1 MGWRPLQAPRK
12 TGAPAAA
19 TTRVSPA
26 SSITRNVRMVG
37 AWCMTAGAPL
47 GRPAE
52 SCAKAGP
59 RASAAWRRR
68 IQQRRAFS
76 KTAPRKRARG
86 GVLFLQRCHSFSLAS
101 SSPRGRPLRAPRGA
115 RSSRTPC
122 RGARARTHHV
132 DARRLRV
139 PRLRRAPLIMRRGSC
154 RLVGRGRH
162 LHRRRDRRRRG
173 RCGGR
178 LLLRGGHARLG
189 HKSLTVS
196 TSALCMQRALYVH
209 GHDGATVHMCTCMYT
224 CNAFFLIH

>member
-26 SSITRNVRMVG
+26 SSITRNVRMALVYDC
-37 AWCMTAGAPL
+37 WGAPL

-101 SSPRGRPLRAPRGA
+101 SSPWGRPLRAPRGA

-189 HKSLTVS
+189 HISLTVS